1 MICINR
7 EPTLLNEPDKALCII
22 QADST
27 PETMPLNGADVSNL
41 DTNTKIAA
49 GSCLY
54 VVASGKRY
62 FLGEDEQTWTEFGAG
77 EQSSDDDDTEP
88 VGE

>member
-7 EPTLLNEPDKALCII
+7 EPTLTNEPNKALCII
-22 QADST
+22 QADTT
-27 PETMPLNGADVSNL
+27 PETMPLNGTDVSNL
-41 DTNTKIAA
+41 DSNTKIAA

-62 FLGEDEQTWTEFGAG
+62 FLCEDEATWTEFG
-77 EQSSDDDDTEP
+77 
-88 VGE
+88 VGES